1 MKKFVKNI
9 AAVLFSLLVINV
21 PVHKA
26 QTSETNEIKLL
37 VQQQIEEAK
46 KKNDLAQT
54 QLVAD
59 EAKPVSTPVKKEKVM
74 PAEHGFVSSDI
85 IIKSVI
91 MLAAT
96 IGVLIWL
103 GIRRT
108 KKNLKSKDN
117 QFKKNIKL
125 MREEKFIKEIDPKLK
140 EIRTKLTLTS
150 VVLNEEKQVTAAAR
164 KSQIGKEEILLASR
178 IRTHKMQYGGQR
190 SFA

>member
-1 MKKFVKNI
+1 MKQFVKNT
-9 AAVLFSLLVINV
+9 AAVLFLLLAVNV
-21 PVHKA
+21 TVYKA
-26 QTSETNEIKLL
+26 QSSETNEIKLL

-46 KKNDLAQT
+46 KKNDLAQAQT
-54 QLVAD
+54 ASVEVKPVSAPVKT
-59 EAKPVSTPVKKEKVM
+59 EKAKPV
-74 PAEHGFVSSDI
+74 EHELFSSDI
-85 IIKSVI
+85 IIKSGI

-103 GIRRT
+103 GIRKT
-108 KKNLKSKDN
+108 KKNLKTKDN

-178 IRTHKMQYGGQR
+178 IRTHEIQYGGQR